1 MEDPEEGDGESPQ
14 TGDAGRGDAG
24 GRATADGGTTPEA
37 AFALLGD
44 ETRMAILEALW
55 EEYEPGPADDP
66 ISFSRLRAKV
76 EVTPSSRF
84 NYHLGELV
92 GRFVRKTDE
101 GYVLAE
107 AGFRVVRAVM
117 AGAITDD
124 ATFEGVE
131 LDLACPLCGAPTAA
145 HNRNELLNVACTEC
159 PGLVADES
167 LPEGT
172 LVLQVFPPAG
182 QQDRTPAAATR
193 AFLPYVYL
201 RVRTMLQGICPECAG
216 TVSGSLD
223 VCEDHEL
230 PGGSD
235 ELCRSCGT
243 RYPVWPRL
251 ICDNCKFSTIY
262 PPWFRALAVPE
273 VAAFCRDHGVD
284 SGPAL
289 TWETWRALGAVDTR
303 VVSTGPL
310 VVEVTFEVDDETVTA
325 TMEGSRL
332 TGPLADSTAEVDVD

>member
-1 MEDPEEGDGESPQ
+1 MDDPADEGSGRT
-14 TGDAGRGDAG
+14 TG
-24 GRATADGGTTPEA
+24 DGGTSPEA

-44 ETRMAILEALW
+44 ETRMVILEALW
-55 EEYEPGPADDP
+55 EEYEPGPTDDP

-76 EVTPSSRF
+76 DVTPSSRF

-101 GYVLAE
+101 GYVLGE

-124 ATFEGVE
+124 AVFERVE
-131 LDLACPLCGAPTAA
+131 LDLPCPLCGAPTVAR
-145 HNRNELLNVACTEC
+145 NRNELLNVACTEC
-159 PGLVADES
+159 PGLVTDGS
-167 LPEGT
+167 VPDGT

-182 QQDRTPAAATR
+182 QQDRTPAAAAR

-201 RVRTMLQGICPECAG
+201 RVRTMLEGVCPECAG

-223 VCEDHEL
+223 VCEDHGLDDGEEN
-230 PGGSD
+230 D
-235 ELCRSCGT
+235 ELCPACGT

-251 ICDNCKFSTIY
+251 TCDNCKFSTIY
-262 PPWFRALAVPE
+262 PPWFRVLSVPAV
-273 VAAFCRDHGVD
+273 ASFCRDHGVD
-284 SGPAL
+284 PGPAL
-289 TWETWRALGAVDTR
+289 TWETWRALATVDTR
-303 VVSTGPL
+303 VVATDPL

-325 TMEGSRL
+325 TVEGSLL
-332 TGPLADSTAEVDVD
+332 TGTPAGDPANVDVD